1 MRIKH
6 KVTYKSRIPDIA
18 AGIKPEVDK
27 MERKIAHRVLE
38 VANNEVPVQT
48 GKLRDS
54 GDIAK
59 DGEGYAVSFDTPY
72 AQYVHFGTRF
82 QAANPFL
89 TRAVNRVAPEFDEEL
104 RAFETFLERYN
115 V

>member
-27 MERKIAHRVLE
+27 MERKIAYRVLE
-38 VANNEVPVQT
+38 VGNDLVPVLTGQT
-48 GKLRDS
+48 KAS
-54 GDIAK
+54 GDVAK
-59 DGEGYAVSFDTPY
+59 DGEGYATSWESPWLPFII
-72 AQYVHFGTRF
+72 FGTRF
-82 QAANPFL
+82 MPPRPFIQQ
-89 TRAVNRVAPEFDEEL
+89 AVNRVAPEFDDEV
-104 RAFETFLERYN
+104 RDFETFLERYN

>member
-27 MERKIAHRVLE
+27 MERKIAYRVLQ

-82 QAANPFL
+82 QSPNPFL

>member
-27 MERKIAHRVLE
+27 MERKIAYRVLQ
-38 VANNEVPVQT
+38 VANNEVPVRT

-72 AQYVHFGTRF
+72 AQFVHFGTRF

-89 TRAVNRVAPEFDEEL
+89 TRAVNRVAPEFNEEL